1 MTKLGTLTKL
11 RALPYQA
18 AISDTYQSNVNYFF
32 HINIGYFTGFKNSF
46 DFSENVETHS
56 KFCTYTRSL
65 LEVLFGVSTDKAANE
80 PSLMNKMT
88 KVDIVSKTPITFN
101 KDEIYNLLHSSL
113 LE

>member
-1 MTKLGTLTKL
+1 MNFR
-11 RALPYQA
+11 RAIPRGFFNSTWNLV
-18 AISDTYQSNVNYFF
+18 DTGPGWIYGRVYLLSHLN
-32 HINIGYFTGFKNSF
+32 
-46 DFSENVETHS
+46 FSENVETHS

-101 KDEIYNLLHSSL
+101 QDEIYHLLHSSL